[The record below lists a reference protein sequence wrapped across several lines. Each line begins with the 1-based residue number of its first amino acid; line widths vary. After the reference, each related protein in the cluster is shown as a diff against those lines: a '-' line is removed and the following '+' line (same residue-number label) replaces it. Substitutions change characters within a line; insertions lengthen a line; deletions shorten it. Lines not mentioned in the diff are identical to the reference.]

1 MFSAS
6 IIFAKVMK
14 RQVILCLVLIMA
26 VSCRDARPKVKD
38 KPDWVIDE
46 NKMVDI
52 IVDLRIADAAVY
64 NNTNSPP
71 RDKVKDWEF
80 IMKKHKVSDTLFIKS
95 HDYYAEHPE
104 VAEALYE
111 QAIDKISEMVAAN
124 SDDQ

>member
-1 MFSAS
+1 
-6 IIFAKVMK
+6 MK
-14 RQVILCLVLIMA
+14 RQVILFLVLIMA

-38 KPDWVIDE
+38 KPDWVIEE

-71 RDKVKDWEF
+71 RDKVKDWAF

-104 VAEALYE
+104 VAAALYE